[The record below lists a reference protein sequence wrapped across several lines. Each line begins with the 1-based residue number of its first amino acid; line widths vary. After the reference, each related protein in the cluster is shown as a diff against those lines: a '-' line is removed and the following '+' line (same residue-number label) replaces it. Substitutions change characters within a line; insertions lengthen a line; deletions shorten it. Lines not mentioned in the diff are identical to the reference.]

1 MRKRFASF
9 LLTGKT
15 AALPFIPNTSLA
27 QITDIPGADLLSPDV
42 HLIQQPADGIRLL
55 ATTLQAPPP
64 DGYGG
69 GTAAELCLGSNPT
82 VMRVVVTGVRAGET
96 VFLVSSKDKDSA
108 LYRQFHPQLRIGATD
123 ILVLT
128 HFTVSVNLVQQ
139 EQGGVAEQAQSAI
152 SIPVNLTTLSQ
163 RGYFTQPKFYLQAGA
178 YDLRGDFMAARI
190 SELDEVRITAQ
201 ACSSSG
207 GQYP

>member
-15 AALPFIPNTSLA
+15 AALPFMSSTSLA
-27 QITDIPGADLLSPDV
+27 QITDIPGADLLSHDV

-55 ATTLQAPPP
+55 ATTLEAPAP

-69 GTAAELCLGSNPT
+69 GSAAELCLGSSPT

-128 HFTVSVNLVQQ
+128 HFTVGVSLVQP
-139 EQGGVAEQAQSAI
+139 EQGGGAAEAQSAI
-152 SIPVNLTTLSQ
+152 SIPVNLAALSE
-163 RGYFTQPKFYLQAGA
+163 RGYLTQPKFYLQAGA
-178 YDLRGDFMAARI
+178 YQLGGDFMAARL
-190 SELDEVRITAQ
+190 SELDEVVITAQ
-201 ACSSSG
+201 ACG
-207 GQYP
+207 PYP